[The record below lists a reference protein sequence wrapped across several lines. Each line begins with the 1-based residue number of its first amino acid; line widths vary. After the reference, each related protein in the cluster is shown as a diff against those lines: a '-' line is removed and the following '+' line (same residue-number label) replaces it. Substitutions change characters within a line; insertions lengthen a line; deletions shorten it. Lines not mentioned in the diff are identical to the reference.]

1 MKAIEMV
8 SRTYIILSFND
19 RSIIPFSPISVS
31 KPLGKIEISGPRQ
44 DASTAAAKR
53 SGSYGRPKRIFSR
66 TLAFMIHG
74 TSCTSEIQIHKH
86 KPDDINRFDESIP
99 CAW

>member
-1 MKAIEMV
+1 
-8 SRTYIILSFND
+8 
-19 RSIIPFSPISVS
+19 
-31 KPLGKIEISGPRQ
+31 
-44 DASTAAAKR
+44 
-53 SGSYGRPKRIFSR
+53 
-66 TLAFMIHG
+66 MIHG